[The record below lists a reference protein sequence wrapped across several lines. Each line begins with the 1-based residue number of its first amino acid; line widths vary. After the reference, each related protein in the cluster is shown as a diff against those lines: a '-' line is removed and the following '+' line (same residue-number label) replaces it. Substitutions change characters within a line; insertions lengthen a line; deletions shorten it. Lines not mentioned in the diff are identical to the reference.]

1 MITPLDIQNIEFAK
15 AVRGYKE
22 EEVDEFLDQLTKDLE
37 QVLAERDALLLV
49 KDELTAQLAEA
60 NTKVGTYQ
68 QQEGAVLST
77 LEAAKALMNDIS
89 SSAEKR
95 AQILVRNAELDAQN
109 IRRQAEE
116 SLGILKDEETRL
128 IQRVSNFKA
137 RYRSLLEGELE
148 KFDDFSDELVGIPAS
163 PSVVKFERKAE
174 PVRPA
179 VEPVAEPA
187 PVPAPAPVTSDT
199 VDLEK
204 TITNFRG
211 EL

>member
-1 MITPLDIQNIEFAK
+1 MITPLDIQNIEFSK

-22 EEVDEFLDQLTKDLE
+22 EEVDEFLDQLTRDLE

-49 KDELTAQLAEA
+49 KDELTAQLNEA

-68 QQEGAVLST
+68 QQEGAVLNT

-89 SSAEKR
+89 ASAEKR

-116 SLGILKDEETRL
+116 SLGVLKDEETRL

-137 RYRSLLEGELE
+137 RYKSLLEGELE
-148 KFDDFSDELVGIPAS
+148 KFDDFSDELVGIPTS
-163 PSVVKFERKAE
+163 PSVVKFEKK
-174 PVRPA
+174 
-179 VEPVAEPA
+179 VEPAMTAAPA
-187 PVPAPAPVTSDT
+187 PAPAPVPDNTL
-199 VDLEK
+199 DLEK

>member
-1 MITPLDIQNIEFAK
+1 MITPLDIQNKEFSK

-49 KDELTAQLAEA
+49 KNELSAKLAEA
-60 NTKVGTYQ
+60 NTKVDGYQ
-68 QQEGAVLST
+68 QQEGAVLTT

-116 SLGILKDEETRL
+116 SLGVLKDEETRL
-128 IQRVSNFKA
+128 IQRVSNFKS
-137 RYRSLLEGELE
+137 RYKSLLEGELE
-148 KFDDFSDELVGIPAS
+148 KFDDFSDELVGIPTS
-163 PSVVKFERKAE
+163 PSVVKLDRKAE
-174 PVRPA
+174 PAIAVR
-179 VEPVAEPA
+179 EPE
-187 PVPAPAPVTSDT
+187 PAPAPVSDDT
-199 VDLEK
+199 MDLEK

>member
-1 MITPLDIQNIEFAK
+1 MITPLDIQNIEFSK

-60 NTKVGTYQ
+60 NTKVVNYQ
-68 QQEGAVLST
+68 QQEGAVLTT

-89 SSAEKR
+89 TSAEKR
-95 AQILVRNAELDAQN
+95 AQILVMNAELDAQN

-116 SLGILKDEETRL
+116 SLGVLKDEETRL

-137 RYRSLLEGELE
+137 RYKSLLEGELE
-148 KFDDFSDELVGIPAS
+148 KFDDFSDELVGIPTS
-163 PSVVKFERKAE
+163 PSVVKFEKKAE
-174 PVRPA
+174 PA
-179 VEPVAEPA
+179 AA
-187 PVPAPAPVTSDT
+187 PAPAPVTADT

>member
-1 MITPLDIQNIEFAK
+1 MITPLDIQNKEFSK
-15 AVRGYKE
+15 AVRGYRE

-49 KDELTAQLAEA
+49 KDELTAQLSEA
-60 NTKVGTYQ
+60 NSRLGIYQ
-68 QQEGAVLST
+68 QQEGAVLNT

-89 SSAEKR
+89 ASAEKR
-95 AQILVRNAELDAQN
+95 AQILVKNAELDAQN
-109 IRRQAEE
+109 IRRQAQE
-116 SLGILKDEETRL
+116 SLGVLKDEETRL

-137 RYRSLLEGELE
+137 RYKSLLEGELE
-148 KFDDFSDELVGIPAS
+148 KFDDFSDELVGIPTS
-163 PSVVKFERKAE
+163 PSVVKLEKKPESA
-174 PVRPA
+174 VTPA
-179 VEPVAEPA
+179 S
-187 PVPAPAPVTSDT
+187 APAQATADT

>member
-1 MITPLDIQNIEFAK
+1 MITPLDIQNKEFSK

-49 KDELTAQLAEA
+49 KNELSAKLAEA
-60 NTKVGTYQ
+60 NTKVDGYQ
-68 QQEGAVLST
+68 QQEGAVLTT

-116 SLGILKDEETRL
+116 SLGVLKDEETRL
-128 IQRVSNFKA
+128 IQRVSNFKS
-137 RYRSLLEGELE
+137 RYKSLLEGELE
-148 KFDDFSDELVGIPAS
+148 KFDDFSDELVGIPTS
-163 PSVVKFERKAE
+163 PSVVKLDRKAE
-174 PVRPA
+174 PAIAVR
-179 VEPVAEPA
+179 EPE
-187 PVPAPAPVTSDT
+187 PAPAPVSDDT
-199 VDLEK
+199 MDFEK